1 MTSNASTPE
10 QAHPIAAPS
19 QAVIWACP
27 VGFGL
32 LLSFNVM
39 PVSYTHLDVYKRQ
52 PLIGGPID
60 QQE

>member
-39 PVSYTHLDVYKRQ
+39 LSLMGSRLPVIETGYALLVPAPH
-52 PLIGGPID
+52 
-60 QQE
+60 